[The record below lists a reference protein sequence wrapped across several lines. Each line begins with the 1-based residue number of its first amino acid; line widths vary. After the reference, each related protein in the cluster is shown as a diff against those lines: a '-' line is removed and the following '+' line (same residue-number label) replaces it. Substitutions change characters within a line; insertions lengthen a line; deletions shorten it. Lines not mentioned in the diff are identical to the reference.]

1 MFNDITI
8 WWLCWPQHWIYNMFL
23 LKCSNNQGP
32 MSGSIV
38 ILKNK
43 IVGWETGQSSDFSMS
58 MYFCAFMLPST
69 THNVPT
75 AFQVIHAQIMRL
87 TLTGGSGHKKSGIQS
102 SPGRLHTYTRLLS
115 PIMTLHSSVNI
126 TLSHS
131 PSTLH
136 NLFPLAHD
144 TRFLRLSLR
153 IRIFFDN

>member
-1 MFNDITI
+1 
-8 WWLCWPQHWIYNMFL
+8 MFL

-69 THNVPT
+69 THVVTTP
-75 AFQVIHAQIMRL
+75 FHVIHAQFIRL
-87 TLTGGSGHKKSGIQS
+87 TLTGGPGHEQSGIQS
-102 SPGRLHTYTRLLS
+102 SPVRRHTCLLS

-126 TLSHS
+126 TLPNS
-131 PSTLH
+131 PSTLISLSFA
-136 NLFPLAHD
+136 ND
-144 TRFLRLSLR
+144 TRFFAVVVANSYFLSYDSSM
-153 IRIFFDN
+153 IVIFK